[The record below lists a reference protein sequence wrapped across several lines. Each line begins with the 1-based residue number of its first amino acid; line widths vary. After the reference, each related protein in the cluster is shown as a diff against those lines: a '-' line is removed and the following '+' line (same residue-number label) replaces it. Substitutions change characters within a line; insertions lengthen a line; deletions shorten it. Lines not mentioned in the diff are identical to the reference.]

1 MNKII
6 LTNELLNAALSI
18 AKRAG
23 ELLLTFY
30 YQDIDSELKQ
40 DNTPVTAA
48 DLAASRFLVD
58 ELQALTPGVPV
69 LSEESQT
76 IEFSER
82 RHWQQYW
89 LVDPLDGTQQ
99 FLQKTDQFSVL
110 VALVQD
116 HQPTL
121 GIVYS
126 PVPRLA
132 FYAMDKFGAYKQQN
146 GVISRLQTCPPSD
159 EVIRIV
165 VGQNVAQD
173 QVLACFR
180 DQFEYQLLR
189 YGSSGLK
196 GALVAEGRSD
206 CYIRLGKTGEWDTA
220 AVECILR
227 ETGGKI
233 VDLYGEPLSYN
244 RRNTL
249 INPDFIMLG
258 NAAFPWRK
266 VVRFQQHLKPNV
278 EKQCNKP

>member
-1 MNKII
+1 MTHAI
-6 LTNELLNAALSI
+6 LLSEPLLNAALSI

-23 ELLLTFY
+23 EKLLTFY
-30 YQDIDSELKQ
+30 YRGIESELKQ
-40 DNTPVTAA
+40 DNTPVTEA
-48 DLAASRFLVD
+48 DLAVSRFLED
-58 ELQALTPGVPV
+58 ELQALTPGIPV

-76 IEFSER
+76 IDFAER
-82 RHWQQYW
+82 RRWTQYW

-99 FLQKTDQFSVL
+99 FLEKTDQFSVL
-110 VALVQD
+110 IALVQ
-116 HQPTL
+116 HNQPTL

-146 GVISRLQTCPPSD
+146 GVISRLQTRPPGD
-159 EVIRIV
+159 NVIRIA
-165 VGQNVAQD
+165 VGKNVRRQ
-173 QVLACFR
+173 QVMAMFH
-180 DQFEYQLLR
+180 DQFDYQLIR

-233 VDLYGEPLSYN
+233 VDLYGNPLTYN
-244 RRNTL
+244 RRETL

-258 NAAFPWRK
+258 NAAFPWQK
-266 VVRFQQHLKPNV
+266 VVRFQQLLK
-278 EKQCNKP
+278 

>member
-1 MNKII
+1 MKKII
-6 LTNELLNAALSI
+6 LTDELLNAALSI

-30 YQDIDSELKQ
+30 YQDIGSELKQ
-40 DNTPVTAA
+40 DNTPVTVA
-48 DLAASRFLVD
+48 DLAVSRFLID
-58 ELQALTPGVPV
+58 ELHGLTPGIPV
-69 LSEESQT
+69 LSEESQE
-76 IEFSER
+76 IDFAER
-82 RHWQQYW
+82 KQWQQYW

-110 VALVQD
+110 IALVQ
-116 HQPTL
+116 HNQPTL

-126 PVPRLA
+126 PVTRLA
-132 FYAMDKFGAYKQQN
+132 FYAMKKFGAYKQQN
-146 GVISRLQTCPPSD
+146 GVITRLQTQAPSD
-159 EVIRIV
+159 EVIRII
-165 VGQNVAQD
+165 VGQNVKRERVLSMFRQD
-173 QVLACFR
+173 F
-180 DQFEYQLLR
+180 DYQLLR

-233 VDLYGEPLSYN
+233 VDLQGKPLTYN
-244 RRNTL
+244 QRESL

-258 NAAFPWRK
+258 NAAFPW
-266 VVRFQQHLKPNV
+266 QNV
-278 EKQCNKP
+278 ILFRACERRDDKNKISD